1 VLAAACKAAA
11 AGIRGDRITSGV
23 DYTDATTVLPVGE
36 WAHRRLRL
44 GSRIVGGG
52 CLDDAEWSQ
61 VEPTKRLVLLR
72 SELLGSSFARFRV
85 PALPSSTAH
94 HR

>member
-11 AGIRGDRITSGV
+11 AGIRGIASRPV
-23 DYTDATTVLPVGE
+23 LTTRTPKPYSQWDE

-61 VEPTKRLVLLR
+61 VEPARRLVLLR
-72 SELLGSSFARFRV
+72 SELPGSSFARFRV

>member
-1 VLAAACKAAA
+1 VLAAACKAAT
-11 AGIRGDRITSGV
+11 AGTGESASRPDSIMRTPKPYSRWN
-23 DYTDATTVLPVGE
+23 E
-36 WAHRRLRL
+36 WAQRRLRL

-61 VEPTKRLVLLR
+61 VEPARRLVLLR
-72 SELLGSSFARFRV
+72 SELLESTFARFGVRV
-85 PALPSSTAH
+85 LRSSTAH